1 MAKENMMYIIKS
13 GKQNLVRSMLVVA
26 LFSSVTMAQQKIL
39 WQIGKADNHTAEF
52 ALGPADHPQFIGQ
65 YPQGAIYIVGQ
76 SDPKKDWPYIQPGPA
91 DVWANSKSHTFT
103 ILFALKGVPVSGN
116 CELLIDLVDTH
127 QHKPP
132 TLKIQINQEKIE
144 RQLPQGGG
152 DDSAHGKPE
161 KGIEH
166 KLKIPFQA
174 NILRSGNNTVSI
186 TTATGSWILYD
197 SITLTTPQ
205 NFKTTSMQTMTVVR
219 DIYTKPYLL
228 RGKNDKLNQPVLVN
242 LLHVGE
248 PAEVSISTGDQP
260 SQKHLIKA
268 GTQII
273 EAQAPAVS
281 TAKEIPVSVS
291 LDNKVL
297 ARQSLTL
304 QPVRKWQVHML
315 HHTHL
320 DIGYTHIQD
329 DVERLQMKFLDEAIE
344 IGRRTDHYPPEAR
357 FKWLPECLWPVD
369 RYLKEASPEKR
380 KEFLQAVEKGWISLD
395 AFYGNALAALYR
407 PEELFTLLDYSQRL
421 KTDYGIQM
429 DSAMITDVPGFPWGI
444 VPVMAQCGV
453 KYLSMGPNTSARIGY
468 VYELADQPFYWVSPC
483 GKHKIL
489 CWIAG
494 RGYSWFHTGLNYVNI
509 AKKLTP
515 ERIFGY
521 LQELEQ
527 KEYPYDIIQIR
538 YNIGSDNG
546 PPDPELPDYVK
557 AWNEK
562 YAYPQMI
569 IISASQSF
577 RDFEQRYGDK
587 LPEYRGDFTPY
598 WEDGAASSARETALN
613 RNAAERLVQ
622 AATLWAMLDPK
633 QYPDQDFYLAWRGAV
648 LYDEHT
654 WGAYNSISEP
664 DHEFVKTQWA
674 WKQNCAL
681 EADKI
686 SKRVL
691 QDILKRH
698 KADVKKVEAV
708 DIFNTNS
715 WPRNDLIILPKNMNL
730 VGDRVEDASG
740 HAVYSQRLSTGELAF
755 LAKDV
760 PPLSA
765 KRFLIKSGNS
775 HVPSQQIAARRIDNT
790 IANTIMIG
798 NDAINMI
805 IDTKTGGIIG
815 LKRDGIPFN
824 LVDRKQG
831 LALNDYFYVA
841 GNDPKKAQ
849 PSGLAQVT
857 LKEKGPLVT
866 SLLIESEA
874 PGCHKLIR
882 EIRMIAGLDRV
893 DIINIVD
900 KKKIRTKEG
909 VHFAFAFNVPDGQM
923 RLDTPWAVV
932 RPELDQIPGSNK
944 NFFTVQRFI
953 DVSNDRFGITC
964 AILDAPMVEVGSIT
978 AEIPWI
984 KTLPPTQKFFSYV
997 MNNYWFTNYRA
1008 DQEGPTTFRYSLY
1021 PHQKLDLAAVRRF
1034 GIERSQPLIPVPVKP
1049 KSHPQQPSI
1058 WINTDQVII
1067 TSIKP
1072 TRDQKAYLLRLFN
1085 CSDQPQD
1092 VKLDWPSRKQP
1103 AFFLSNPAEEKLEQV
1118 KLPMHML
1125 PSEIITLRLSM

>member
-1 MAKENMMYIIKS
+1 MNSHASLKFTLYMALILLTVLPVLTS
-13 GKQNLVRSMLVVA
+13 GQEKV
-26 LFSSVTMAQQKIL
+26 L

-52 ALGPADHPQFIGQ
+52 ALGPADHPQYIGR
-65 YPQGAIYIVGQ
+65 YPRGAIYIVGQ

-103 ILFALKGVPVSGN
+103 ILFALENAPKSSA

-127 QHKPP
+127 KSHPP
-132 TLKIQINQEKIE
+132 KLQIRINQQTFE
-144 RQLPQGGG
+144 RQLPKGGG

-166 KLKIPFQA
+166 KLKIPFTA
-174 NILRSGNNTVSI
+174 NILKKGNNAIAI
-186 TTATGSWILYD
+186 TTTTGSWFLYD
-197 SITLTTPQ
+197 CMTLTTPR
-205 NFKTTSMQTMTVVR
+205 NFQTTQMQTMTVVR

-228 RGKNDKLNQPVLVN
+228 RGKNDTLKQPVLVN
-242 LLHVGE
+242 LLHVGK
-248 PAEVSISTGDQP
+248 PAEVIITAGDT
-260 SQKHLIKA
+260 SGQKYTIKA
-268 GTQII
+268 GTRII
-273 EAQAPAVS
+273 EAYAPAVAS
-281 TAKEIPVSVS
+281 PQEIPISVKVA
-291 LDNKVL
+291 NKVL
-297 ARQSLTL
+297 AKQTL
-304 QPVRKWQVHML
+304 ALKPVRKWQVHML

-320 DIGYTHIQD
+320 DIGYTHTQD

-357 FKWLPECLWPVD
+357 FKWLPEGLWPVD
-369 RYLKEASPEKR
+369 RYIKEASPQKR
-380 KEFLQAVEKGWISLD
+380 KEFLHAVKKGWISLD
-395 AFYGNALAALYR
+395 AFYGNALTALYR
-407 PEELFTLLDYSQRL
+407 PEELFALLDCSQRL
-421 KTDYGIQM
+421 KTDYGINM
-429 DSAMITDVPGFPWGI
+429 DSAMITDVPGFTWGI
-444 VPVMAQCGV
+444 VPVMAHCGV
-453 KYLSMGPNTSARIGY
+453 KFLSIGPNTSARIGY
-468 VYELADQPFYWVSPC
+468 VYDLADQPFYWVSPS
-483 GKHKIL
+483 GKHKVL

-521 LQELEQ
+521 LQELET
-527 KEYPYDIIQIR
+527 KDFPYDIIQIR

-562 YAYPQMI
+562 YAYPKMV

-577 RDFEQRYGDK
+577 RQFEQRYGDK

-598 WEDGAASSARETALN
+598 WEDGAASSALETAMN

-633 QYPDQDFYLAWRGAV
+633 NYPDQDFYQAWRDAI

-686 SKRVL
+686 SRRVL
-691 QDILKRH
+691 QNALKH
-698 KADVKKVEAV
+698 HSAEAKKVEAV

-715 WPRNDLIILPKNMNL
+715 WSRNDLVIISKGMILA
-730 VGDRVEDASG
+730 GDQVEDASG
-740 HAVYSQRLSTGELAF
+740 QSIYSQRLSTGELAF
-755 LAKDV
+755 LANDV
-760 PPLSA
+760 PSLSA
-765 KRFLIKSGNS
+765 KRFVFRSGKP
-775 HVPSQQIAARRIDNT
+775 HTPSAQTAARRIDNT
-790 IANTIMIG
+790 MANTIMIG
-798 NDAINMI
+798 NEAINLVV
-805 IDTKTGGIIG
+805 DTKTGGIIA

-824 LVDRKQG
+824 LVDRRQG
-831 LALNDYFYVA
+831 LALNDYFYVP

-849 PSGLAQVT
+849 PNGPAKVT

-882 EIRMIAGLDRV
+882 EIRLIAGLDRV
-893 DIINIVD
+893 DIINVVD

-944 NFFTVQRFI
+944 NFFTVQRFV
-953 DVSNDRFGITC
+953 DVSNDRFGVTC

-984 KTLPPTQKFFSYV
+984 KQLQPTQKFFSYV
-997 MNNYWFTNYRA
+997 MNNYWFTNYKA
-1008 DQEGPTTFRYSLY
+1008 DQEGPTTFRYSFY

-1049 KSHPQQPSI
+1049 ESRSPQSVVF
-1058 WINTDQVII
+1058 INSDQVII
-1067 TSIKP
+1067 TSVKP
-1072 TRDQKAYLLRLFN
+1072 TRDQQAYLLRLFN
-1085 CSDQPQD
+1085 AGDQTQQI
-1092 VKLDWPSRKQP
+1092 KLDWFSRKRP
-1103 AFFLSNPAEEKLEQV
+1103 IFHRSNPAEEKFEQV
-1118 KLPMHML
+1118 KMPLQITPN
-1125 PSEIITLRLSM
+1125 EIMTLRMPM